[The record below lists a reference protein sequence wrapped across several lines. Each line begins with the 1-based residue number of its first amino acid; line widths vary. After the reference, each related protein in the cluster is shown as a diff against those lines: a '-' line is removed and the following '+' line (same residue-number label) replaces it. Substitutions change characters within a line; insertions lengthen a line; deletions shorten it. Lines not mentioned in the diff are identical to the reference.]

1 MWDHLL
7 AIGFIAFLA
16 WGLLS
21 GLGRGGGGPRI
32 WSGDTQEEEDR
43 RNNRVDSNYRGYDH
57 WNKPSDRGW

>member
-7 AIGFIAFLA
+7 AIGFIVFLT

-21 GLGRGGGGPRI
+21 GMGRGQNPRV

-43 RNNRVDSNYRGYDH
+43 RNNRVDSNYRDHDH
-57 WNKPSDRGW
+57 WTNPSDCGW